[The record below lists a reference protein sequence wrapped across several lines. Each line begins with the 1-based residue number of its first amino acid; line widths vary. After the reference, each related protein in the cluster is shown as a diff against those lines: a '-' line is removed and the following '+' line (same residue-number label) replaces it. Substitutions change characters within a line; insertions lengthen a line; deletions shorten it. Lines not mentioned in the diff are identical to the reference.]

1 MASCCGPCGWE
12 TFCRREISVDQDL
25 SMSVKAESRIGAW
38 LDGVSAPPMPWPTA
52 ATRHGCVVNLH
63 EHRFNL
69 VRVGSDYDCWT

>member
-1 MASCCGPCGWE
+1 
-12 TFCRREISVDQDL
+12 
-25 SMSVKAESRIGAW
+25 MSVKAESRIGAW

-69 VRVGSDYDCWT
+69 VCVGSDYDCWT